1 MSELTK
7 KQKEVKE
14 LIINEYDIV
23 VSTKW
28 FNKYV
33 YYYSKCTPLKNIT
46 TYEALDRIIN
56 DPSSFVFFIYG
67 MRAEFVNKRMK

>member
-1 MSELTK
+1 MSELRK

-14 LIINEYDIV
+14 LIINEYSIV
-23 VSTKW
+23 VSQKW

-33 YYYSKCTPLKNIT
+33 YHYAKCTPLENIT
-46 TYEALDRIIN
+46 MYEALDRIIN

-67 MRAEFVNKRMK
+67 MRAEFVNKKMK

>member
-1 MSELTK
+1 MSKLTK

-33 YYYSKCTPLKNIT
+33 YYYAKCTPLENIT
-46 TYEALDRIIN
+46 MVEALERIKK